1 MNYRRLTQYQSIEA
15 IFYPIDEKSAPSYNT
30 NFKAISNEALLMPIY
45 QYCHYLFPHQ
55 AIQQVVETDKNQRFF
70 VKFRFLEQ
78 EKTVLE
84 QDKIYPQLIIEN
96 SYDGSIQ
103 PKVGLGY
110 VRVICTNGLM
120 RFDQLTEIE
129 IEDNSNVIME
139 QLSPVFE
146 QLQTMEVS
154 TAKLLPT
161 FRRLANRRINQ
172 NEINWF
178 RRELTQHRNL
188 NYSSRLID
196 RALLVASLEADALTT
211 PMSAWLLYNGFNHAL
226 NHIPFAFKHA
236 DLRRLDGQIFDLV
249 EKVIQPSYQPI
260 VLPKKSVTTTATK
273 QVKQTRFCGELAG
286 V

>member
-1 MNYRRLTQYQSIEA
+1 MNYRRPTQHQSIEA
-15 IFYPIDEKSAPSYNT
+15 IFYPIDEKSAPSYPAK
-30 NFKAISNEALLMPIY
+30 FKAISNEALLMPIL
-45 QYCHYLFPHQ
+45 QYCHYSFPNQ
-55 AIQQVVETDKNQRFF
+55 QIQQVVESDEEKRFF

-84 QDKIYPQLIIEN
+84 KDKIYPQIIIEN

-110 VRVICTNGLM
+110 LRVVCTNGLM
-120 RFDQLTEIE
+120 YFDQLAEIE
-129 IEDNSNVIME
+129 IDDHSNVIME
-139 QLSPVFE
+139 QLSPIFE
-146 QLQTMEVS
+146 QLQTMEVT

-161 FRRLANRRINQ
+161 FRRLANRRVNQ

-178 RRELTQHRNL
+178 RRELTQHSNL

-196 RALLVASLEADALTT
+196 RALLVASLEADALNT

-226 NHIPFAFKHA
+226 NHIPFAFKNA
-236 DLRRLDGQIFDLV
+236 DLRRLDGQVFNLV
-249 EKVIQPSYQPI
+249 EKVIHPDYQPI
-260 VLPKKSVTTTATK
+260 ALPKKSVTATTTK
-273 QVKQTRFCGELAG
+273 VKQQRFCGEFAG